1 MIDKEELKKFMTT
14 INSDDTNK
22 KEKIFNDIQ
31 VEEILFLKENKVLQ
45 KNIIEFLFQ
54 KYPDLKINYE
64 ERISTIKSLISKIK
78 INQKPKKRRTNE
90 KIENEVNSS
99 TSSEVEEPKNK
110 DSSILS
116 KINDKKQERKSFLP
130 SDYIDGKDELNKIL
144 NK

>member
-78 INQKPKKRRTNE
+78 INQKPKKRRTT
-90 KIENEVNSS
+90 KDENNLESNSS
-99 TSSEVEEPKNK
+99 KEEPENKTSNDTQIVEENQIPKMNVFQ
-110 DSSILS
+110 
-116 KINDKKQERKSFLP
+116 KIVQKNNIIK
-130 SDYIDGKDELNKIL
+130 
-144 NK
+144 

>member
-14 INSDDTNK
+14 INTDDTNK

-31 VEEILFLKENKVLQ
+31 VEEILFIKENKVLQ

-99 TSSEVEEPKNK
+99 TSSEVEEPENKTSNDTQIVEENQIPKMNVFQKIVQKNNIIK
-110 DSSILS
+110 
-116 KINDKKQERKSFLP
+116 
-130 SDYIDGKDELNKIL
+130 
-144 NK
+144 